1 MSEYFD
7 EAPYAARITWL
18 GHVADR
24 AAALASEGQA
34 QAVLTYGG
42 IEGEDHGG
50 VTRPACSRVS
60 ILHPRDTQIRNT
72 RQLTILA
79 AEQIDEIA
87 QNMGLDHFDPAWIG
101 VSMVVEGIP
110 DFSYV
115 PPSSRLQ
122 TPDGA
127 TLTID
132 MVNHPC
138 TLSGRSVERFA
149 PGYGPKF
156 KPAAVDLRGVTAWV
170 EREGTLTV
178 GDEIRLFVPKQ
189 RGWRPDA

>member
-7 EAPYAARITWL
+7 EAAYEARITWL

-24 AAALASEGQA
+24 SAALASEGQESA
-34 QAVLTYGG
+34 SLTYGG
-42 IEGEDHGG
+42 IAGEDHGG
-50 VTRPACSRVS
+50 LTRPACSRVS
-60 ILHPRDTQIRNT
+60 ILHPRGTEIRNT
-72 RQLTILA
+72 RQLTVLA
-79 AEQIDEIA
+79 AEQIEAIA
-87 QNMGLDHFDPAWIG
+87 RNMGLDHFDPAWIG
-101 VSMVVEGIP
+101 VSVVIEGIP

-122 TPDGA
+122 MPDGA
-127 TLTID
+127 TLTVD

-138 TLSGRSVERFA
+138 TLSGRSVETFA

-170 EREGTLTV
+170 EREGTLNV
-178 GDEIRLFVPKQ
+178 GDKVRLFVPKQ
-189 RGWRPDA
+189 RAWQP

>member
-7 EAPYAARITWL
+7 EAPYEARITWL

-24 AAALASEGQA
+24 KAALASEGQDTA
-34 QAVLTYGG
+34 RLTFAG

-60 ILHPRDTQIRNT
+60 ILHPKGTEIRNT
-72 RQLTILA
+72 RQLTVLA
-79 AEQIDEIA
+79 AEQIDKIA
-87 QNMGLDHFDPAWIG
+87 ENMGLDHFDPAWIG
-101 VSMVVEGIP
+101 VSVVVEGIP

-115 PPSSRLQ
+115 PSSSRLQ
-122 TPDGA
+122 MPDGA
-127 TLTID
+127 TLTVD

-138 TLSGRSVERFA
+138 TLSGRSVENFA

-170 EREGTLTV
+170 EREGTLNV
-178 GDEIRLFVPKQ
+178 GDKVRLFVPKQ
-189 RGWRPDA
+189 RPWQP